1 MAVSGYESEGNILC
15 EQDVG
20 NLAPVLLLVDADVHQ
35 RAVEV
40 LLGDFIERRWRP
52 VRPCFSGTSAGSM
65 RQLYDEGSRT
75 FIPPGFPRRTPRC
88 NQRSPAINSSC
99 STTKAVR

>member
-1 MAVSGYESEGNILC
+1 LMPQHAGRIFL
-15 EQDVG
+15 
-20 NLAPVLLLVDADVHQ
+20 
-35 RAVEV
+35 RA
-40 LLGDFIERRWRP
+40 